1 MFTSEI
7 QLNFEKD
14 HFLKACA
21 NWKNYP
27 STPAVYILAIDQPF
41 KYGENMTDILYIG
54 ETKHL
59 GGIQDNCRLWDYQTK
74 ATQHEENIVKK
85 IQEIEASG
93 KRVYIYWSCNLPKQ
107 QTHKEIEK
115 QLLQQFKKEHGQ
127 LPMLNRRE

>member
-7 QLNFEKD
+7 PLNFEKD

-41 KYGENMTDILYIG
+41 KYGEN
-54 ETKHL
+54 
-59 GGIQDNCRLWDYQTK
+59 QTK
-74 ATQHEENIVKK
+74 ATDHEANIIKK

-93 KRVYIYWSCNLPKQ
+93 KRVYIYWNCNLPKQ

-115 QLLQQFKKEHGQ
+115 QLLQQFKKGHGQ
-127 LPMLNRRE
+127 LPILNRRE